1 MINREES
8 AVSQELSP
16 IAAPLLNWYRQHK
29 RELPWRRDREPYHVW
44 ISEIMLQ
51 QTRIE
56 AVMSYYAPF
65 IAALPDVRSLS
76 EVGDDALMKL
86 WEGLGYY
93 SRARN
98 LKKAAVMIMQEYNGV
113 FPQTFNELKKLPGVG
128 EYTAGAIASICYDE
142 KVPAVDGNVLRVIAR
157 VQGSRKNVLLPE
169 VKKSVAGQLSKIMP
183 DEAGAFNEAL
193 MELGELVCLP
203 NGAPLCESCPL
214 KEHCTAYQKDLTAEI
229 PVRIKA
235 VKRRRADLSVFIIT
249 TPDGKLALEKRP
261 DTGLLAGM
269 YQLPNTDGF
278 HSDKALFPILRAM
291 DIEPVSVESFK
302 DAKHVFTHI
311 DWYMKVYRVEADHK
325 NDRFIW
331 STEEELASSYPL
343 PTAFQKLL

>member
-1 MINREES
+1 MPHS
-8 AVSQELSP
+8 LQP
-16 IAAPLLNWYRQHK
+16 IVEPLLLWFAQNK
-29 RELPWRRDREPYHVW
+29 RELPWRQDKDPYHVW

-56 AVMSYYAPF
+56 AVMGYYARF
-65 IAALPDVRSLS
+65 IEALPDVRSLS
-76 EVGDDALMKL
+76 ETDDDALMKL

-98 LKKAAVMIMQEYNGV
+98 LKKAAVQIMEEHGGI
-113 FPQTFNELKKLPGVG
+113 FPQTYAELVKLPGIG
-128 EYTAGAIASICYDE
+128 EYTAGAIASICFDE

-157 VQGSRKNVLLPE
+157 VQGSRENVLLPE
-169 VKKSVAGQLSKIMP
+169 TKKSAAKQLTAVMP

-214 KEHCTAYQKDLTAEI
+214 KEHCIACQKEMTGQI
-229 PVRIKA
+229 PVRIKT

-249 TPDGKLALEKRP
+249 SPDGRIAIEKRP
-261 DTGLLAGM
+261 EKGLLSNL
-269 YQLPNTDGF
+269 YQLPNVEGF
-278 HSDKALFPILRAM
+278 HDEKELSAVLRNWGLTPT
-291 DIEPVSVESFK
+291 DIKFFK

-311 DWYMKVYRVEADHK
+311 DWYMKGYAVTVKEAGGPFLWVTPEK
-325 NDRFIW
+325 LESI
-331 STEEELASSYPL
+331 YPL
-343 PTAFQKLL
+343 PTAFQKLLFQRNAD